1 MAAAA
6 CRHLLFDMLLTSWL
20 KHSAHAAG
28 TVLAATIS
36 ASDGGGYAST
46 GSAAII
52 TTLRQAGIFARPL
65 GNVVYLMVTPT
76 TSRATCSWLLR
87 ELTAAVQA
95 LEQQSQQP
103 QAAHAS

>member
-1 MAAAA
+1 MRGCTGSCSAKARA
-6 CRHLLFDMLLTSWL
+6 HSWL
-20 KHSAHAAG
+20 DRVGAAG
-28 TVLAATIS
+28 TVVAATIA

-46 GSAAII
+46 GSAAVIA
-52 TTLRQAGIFARPL
+52 TLRQAGIFARPL

-76 TSRATCSWLLR
+76 TSRATCSWLLG

-95 LEQQSQQP
+95 LLEQQQQQ